1 MLKMVSLAFLAFC
14 APASAQ
20 DGSGAGAGF
29 INLTASE
36 ITSLKLSPAGKA
48 EWTENQRDETRGETI
63 GYNRRMTVA
72 NVEPGVYDVK
82 FRDKLRR
89 ECVLK
94 NIDIGANT
102 VVSIEEKKL
111 VGHCRLM

>member
-1 MLKMVSLAFLAFC
+1 MLKSVSLAFLALC
-14 APASAQ
+14 ASAYAQ
-20 DGSGAGAGF
+20 DGAGVGF

-36 ITSLKLSPAGKA
+36 ITSLKLSPTGKA
-48 EWTENQRDETRGETI
+48 EWTENQRDEARGETI
-63 GYNRRMTVA
+63 GYNKRMTVTD
-72 NVEPGVYDVK
+72 VEPGAYDVK
-82 FRDKLRR
+82 FRDKLHR

-94 NIDIGANT
+94 NVEIGSST